1 MRNHRPRPAQPVPI
15 PEFRQRKMS
24 PIQELRTPLRT
35 QHSESRLV
43 PWHRFAHLSQPN
55 TLNRDSSPRTDF
67 ARLFVIFFRPP
78 LPTPGPDSPRPGPA
92 KFLNSDNGRCP
103 QFRNSAPVSQ
113 PNTGK
118 PHPSTLSLS
127 LSFSLSLS
135 LSLSPLPLDG
145 TQHTKTR
152 THVRGP
158 RLSGSAQVR

>member
-1 MRNHRPRPAQPVPI
+1 MRNNRPGPPRPSQI
-15 PEFRQRKMS
+15 PEFRHWKMS

-55 TLNRDSSPRTDF
+55 TLNRDSSPGTDF
-67 ARLFVIFFRPP
+67 PRLLVIFFRPP

-103 QFRNSAPVSQ
+103 QIRNSAPVPQ

-118 PHPSTLSLS
+118 PHPSTLFL
-127 LSFSLSLS
+127 SLSLS
-135 LSLSPLPLDG
+135 LSLSFSPRTSHALSPFCLPRSPSLA
-145 TQHTKTR
+145 
-152 THVRGP
+152 P
-158 RLSGSAQVR
+158 